1 MQNCKGKALFK
12 KGSKTDPL
20 NYRPTFLLPL
30 LSKVFER
37 VALDQTEEFLS
48 LNKILYDYQSGF
60 RKNDSTDTC
69 LSFLND
75 KTLKSF
81 DDGLVT
87 GMILIDL
94 QKAFDTINHDIL
106 LKKLSIIGFSDHTV
120 KWFQSYLSNRKF
132 MVNLENSFSEV
143 SSISCGV
150 PQGSILGP
158 LLFLIY
164 VNDMPMAVK
173 YNLFLY
179 ADDTCL
185 VFPSKNVKDIE
196 KQLNEDF
203 TNIWDWFIDN
213 KLSIHFG
220 EDKTKS
226 IPFASKLKIK
236 KLNRIEIIYKNIQ
249 IKQHSRV
256 TYLACI
262 LEETMSGESIA
273 NKYAMLMWDW
283 SFFIGKIN
291 I

>member
-1 MQNCKGKALFK
+1 MAKPISKLCNLSMTLGSFPDACKIAKVKPLFK
-12 KGSKTDPL
+12 KGSKTDPS
-20 NYRPTFLLPL
+20 NYRPISLLPL

-37 VALDQTEEFLS
+37 VVLSQTEEFLS
-48 LNKILYDYQSGF
+48 LNKVLYDYQSGF
-60 RKNDSTDTC
+60 RKNHSTDTC

-75 KTLKSF
+75 KIVKGF
-81 DDGLVT
+81 DEGLVT

-143 SSISCGV
+143 SNISCGV

-164 VNDMPMAVK
+164 VNDMPMPVK
-173 YNLFLY
+173 CNLFLY

-185 VFPSKNVKDIE
+185 VFQSKNVKDIE

-203 TNIWDWFIDN
+203 AHICDWFVDN

-220 EDKTKS
+220 EGKTKS
-226 IPFASKLKIK
+226 ILFPSKSKIK
-236 KLNRIEIIYKNIQ
+236 KLQKLEIIYNNI
-249 IKQHSRV
+249 
-256 TYLACI
+256 
-262 LEETMSGESIA
+262 
-273 NKYAMLMWDW
+273 
-283 SFFIGKIN
+283 
-291 I
+291 